1 MPEKPEAESGP
12 QTRSV
17 LERVRT
23 KKENDTVEDLLHA
36 GVDSDQV
43 ILIEAELLRSTLG
56 LDPSFVDGLSRIEAN
71 AIKNASMLNDIRRR
85 LRQKELSG
93 DF

>member
-1 MPEKPEAESGP
+1 MHEKPEAESGA
-12 QTRSV
+12 TRSV
-17 LERVRT
+17 LERART
-23 KKENDTVEDLLHA
+23 RKGDATVEDLLHA

-43 ILIEAELLRSTLG
+43 ILVEAELLRSSLG

-85 LRQKELSG
+85 LRQKEPSG
-93 DF
+93 AF